1 MTVDV
6 DKVIITNG
14 SALKAKYHGRVSQ
27 IDSAVKRLIAADKK
41 RGLNTRRVDVDDAT
55 AMKALGGTAVRDARS
70 EKQAKAAIDAIF
82 AAWTPDY
89 LMILGSH
96 DVIPQ
101 QHLVNPAYDPAP
113 EGDPDETVPADLP
126 YACNAA
132 FSTDIADFT
141 GPTRIVG
148 RLPDLT
154 GSDDPHYLVDLLETA
169 ASYQSFA
176 PDDYFDFLGISADAW
191 QASTESSLKIAFGT
205 ADGMQVSPPDGPN
218 GHWPKGKL
226 GRRAHFFNCHGAS
239 LDFRFYGQPDNKDDY
254 PVALTAKWLPGR
266 ISEGTVV
273 AAECCY
279 GAQLYAPSD
288 VNGQMGICNTY
299 LQEKAYGFFG
309 SSTIAYGPDGET
321 GPLVNDNA
329 DLICRYFWQHVLE
342 GASTGRAALQARQDL
357 VMNRSPLDPYNMKTL
372 GQYNLL
378 GDPSI
383 TVAVPKAAARVT
395 RELKQRKAKSKS
407 LVVPSMSA
415 SSDPGGYN
423 RALRRYRLGELGL
436 ALGAAA
442 QVARA
447 ADTDVPS
454 PVKRVFRDW
463 EKELNVRMKV
473 RTFSIEGAT
482 RALTAAPRGGG
493 RGKRLR
499 AARPDALSAPR
510 RFHVASAAL
519 PHKEA
524 PMRQLVVLIATEIEG
539 GFLVR
544 RVRSR

>member
-1 MTVDV
+1 MAADI
-6 DKVIITNG
+6 DKVVITNA
-14 SALKAKYHGRVSQ
+14 SALKAKYHRRVSE
-27 IDSAVKRLIAADKK
+27 IDTAVKRLIAADKK
-41 RGLNTRRVDVDDAT
+41 RGLNTRRVDVDDAGV
-55 AMKALGGTAVRDARS
+55 MKALGGAAVTDPLS

-101 QHLVNPAYDPAP
+101 QHLVNPAYDPSP
-113 EGDPDETVPADLP
+113 DGDPDETVPADLP
-126 YACNAA
+126 YACDAA

-154 GSDDPHYLVDLLETA
+154 GGNDPKYLVDLLETA

-176 PDDYFDFLGISADAW
+176 PDDYVDFLGISADAW
-191 QASTESSLKIAFGT
+191 RASTESSLKIVFGT
-205 ADGMQVSPPDGPN
+205 ANGMQVSPPDGPN

-226 GRRAHFFNCHGAS
+226 GRRAHFFNCHGAN

-266 ISEGTVV
+266 ISEGTLV

-279 GAQLYAPSD
+279 GAQLYAPTD

-309 SSTIAYGPDGET
+309 SSTIAYGPDGVT

-329 DLICRYFWQHVLE
+329 DLVCQYFWEHVLE
-342 GASTGRAALQARQDL
+342 GASTGRSALQARQDL
-357 VMNRSPLDPYNMKTL
+357 VMNRSPLDPYNLKTL
-372 GQYNLL
+372 GQYNLM

-383 TVAVPKAAARVT
+383 TVALPTQAARVT
-395 RELKQRKAKSKS
+395 RELTRGNAKTRS

-415 SSDPGGYN
+415 SSDPAGYN

-436 ALGAAA
+436 ALGATAH
-442 QVARA
+442 VARPTG
-447 ADTDVPS
+447 TDVPS

-463 EKELNVRMKV
+463 EKELKVRMNVRS
-473 RTFSIEGAT
+473 FSIEAPAN
-482 RALTAAPRGGG
+482 ALSSAARGGG
-493 RGKRLR
+493 RRKKAP
-499 AARPDALSAPR
+499 AAGTPSAPR

-519 PHKEA
+519 PHEHIDT
-524 PMRQLVVLIATEIEG
+524 RQLVVLIATEIER
-539 GFLVR
+539 GFLLR
-544 RVRSR
+544 RLRSR

>member
-6 DKVIITNG
+6 DKVIITNA
-14 SALKAKYHGRVSQ
+14 SALKAKYHRRVAQ
-27 IDSAVKRLIAADKK
+27 IDSAVKRLIAADKQ
-41 RGLNTRRVDVDDAT
+41 RGLNTRRVDIDDAA
-55 AMKALGGTAVRDARS
+55 AMKALGGAAVSDARS
-70 EKQAKAAIDAIF
+70 EKQSKAAVDAIF

-101 QHLVNPAYDPAP
+101 QLLVNPAYDPSP
-113 EGDPDETVPADLP
+113 DGDPDETVPADLP
-126 YACNAA
+126 YACNAP

-141 GPTRIVG
+141 GATRAVG

-154 GSDDPHYLVDLLETA
+154 GSSDPDYLVKLLHTA
-169 ASYQSFA
+169 ANYRSFGSE
-176 PDDYFDFLGISADAW
+176 DYLEFLGVSADAW
-191 QASTESSLKIAFGT
+191 QASTESSLKIIFGT
-205 ADGMQVSPPDGPN
+205 ADGMQVSPPDGAD
-218 GHWPKGKL
+218 GHWAKGKL

-266 ISEGTVV
+266 ITEGTLV

-329 DLICRYFWQHVLE
+329 DLVCQYFWQHVLE
-342 GASTGRAALQARQDL
+342 GASTGRAALQARQKL

-378 GDPSI
+378 GDPSV
-383 TVAVPKAAARVT
+383 TVAVPEAAAEAAHMLR
-395 RELKQRKAKSKS
+395 RRAKGKS
-407 LVVPSMSA
+407 SVVPSMPA

-423 RALRRYRLGELGL
+423 RALRRYRLGELGM
-436 ALGAAA
+436 ALGATA
-442 QVARA
+442 QVARP
-447 ADTDVPS
+447 ADRAVPTALAQ
-454 PVKRVFRDW
+454 VFRDFAN
-463 EKELNVRMKV
+463 ELKVKTTV
-473 RTFSIEGAT
+473 RTFDIEGA
-482 RALTAAPRGGG
+482 APSFAAAMSRSS
-493 RGKRLR
+493 RRKQLR
-499 AARPDALSAPR
+499 PSRSVAPSAPR

-519 PHKEA
+519 SHKDA
-524 PMRQLVVLIATEIEG
+524 PMRQLVVLIATEIEN
-539 GFLVR
+539 GFLLR
-544 RVRSR
+544 RLRTR